1 MGWTERPKRCCSGM
15 LLKYAGALVLVLAIV
30 VECDVGHQ
38 CVLCGGDCP
47 SGGWTAIANS
57 TEAAALCAIDVESE
71 KDECDD
77 GCDDSA
83 ETCTIMEKLW
93 NVIGASDECR
103 AFKSG
108 MEELE
113 RGKQNQVKRVLRIA
127 YRRLRRVE
135 LCEARAAAKADG
147 IHNCQNRALNV
158 APVEGYMK
166 WALATAGTLYCS
178 KCAAV
183 DFAYCGLL
191 TARNPGQNTC
201 TVQCNTNWRDATTDA
216 AKMLQC
222 SVMARSAQDV
232 AAAHPHQKA
241 DDLLSLLDV
250 AQRSKA
256 RDFTCW

>member
-1 MGWTERPKRCCSGM
+1 M

-30 VECDVGHQ
+30 VECEVGHQ

-47 SGGWTAIANS
+47 SGCWEDIANS
-57 TEAAALCAIDVESE
+57 TEAAALCSIDVTSE
-71 KDECDD
+71 NDECDD
-77 GCDDSA
+77 GCSDSA
-83 ETCTIMEKLW
+83 ETCTIMDKALSS
-93 NVIGASDECR
+93 VIEASDRCR

-113 RGKQNQVKRVLRIA
+113 NSKQRQVKKVLRLA

-135 LCEARAAAKADG
+135 SCEARAATKADG
-147 IHNCQNRALNV
+147 IHNCQNNAINV

-166 WALATAGTLYCS
+166 WALATAGTGYCS

-191 TARNPGQNTC
+191 TARNPGENTC
-201 TVQCNTNWRDATTDA
+201 TVQCNSNWQDATN
-216 AKMLQC
+216 MLQGDQ
-222 SVMARSAQDV
+222 ARFAQDV
-232 AAAHPHQKA
+232 VAAHPHQKA